1 MHKCQLGTKLK
12 LLPVFA
18 EVILAVLDNPIEIAK
33 AEEML
38 RNRNQTEMLIRDA
51 VITTSGFTEVILE
64 VLNAPIGVAI
74 VENMLKT

>member
-1 MHKCQLGTKLK
+1 
-12 LLPVFA
+12 
-18 EVILAVLDNPIEIAK
+18 
-33 AEEML
+33 
-38 RNRNQTEMLIRDA
+38 MLIRGA